1 MRQYLQRPAAITA
14 ERAEADK
21 QQGGGGLQSV
31 TWHTKVPLTPWAAG
45 GLPHEDGGI
54 RRVDNNIYVRLNTT
68 FLQDLDMFRLI
79 IIIILQIVAL
89 NW

>member
-1 MRQYLQRPAAITA
+1 MTH
-14 ERAEADK
+14 E
-21 QQGGGGLQSV
+21 G
-31 TWHTKVPLTPWAAG
+31 PLDPHLGVGAAG

-89 NW
+89 N